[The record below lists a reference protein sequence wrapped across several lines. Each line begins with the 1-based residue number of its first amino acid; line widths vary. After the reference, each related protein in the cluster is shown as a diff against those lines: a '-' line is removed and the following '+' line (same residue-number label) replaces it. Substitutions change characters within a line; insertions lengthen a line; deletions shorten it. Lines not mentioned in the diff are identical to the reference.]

1 MTYHVMRYLLLTA
14 GVNETTSF
22 DELTQIAD
30 TFVEKVQTGAVA
42 QTVGVEVV
50 SLQMSDPVPPP
61 VDPTGGVRATNE
73 TGNLCLELFFFFFE
87 CYLKYT
93 LPAKNSVILF

>member
-1 MTYHVMRYLLLTA
+1 MRYLLSTA

-22 DELTQIAD
+22 DELSEIAD

-42 QTVGVEVV
+42 QTAGIEIL
-50 SLQMSDPVPPP
+50 SLQMSDPIPPP

-73 TGNLCLELFFFFFE
+73 TG
-87 CYLKYT
+87 K
-93 LPAKNSVILF
+93 

>member
-1 MTYHVMRYLLLTA
+1 MRYLLSTA

-22 DELTQIAD
+22 DELSEIAD

-42 QTVGVEVV
+42 QTAGVEIL
-50 SLQMSDPVPPP
+50 SLQMSDPIPPP

-73 TGNLCLELFFFFFE
+73 TG
-87 CYLKYT
+87 K
-93 LPAKNSVILF
+93 

>member
-1 MTYHVMRYLLLTA
+1 MTYHVIRYLLLTA

-73 TGNLCLELFFFFFE
+73 TGTFFFSSRSE
-87 CYLKYT
+87 NSILKVLKT
-93 LPAKNSVILF
+93 H